1 MSEAYS
7 SRGVSATKDEV
18 HSAISKQD
26 KGVFPGAFCKLIED
40 PCGDK
45 DYCAAMHADGAGTKS
60 SLAYIKYR
68 ETGDYSAFYDIAQD
82 SVVMNLDD
90 LLCIGAPHSR
100 P

>member
-40 PCGDK
+40 PCGDRITARQ
-45 DYCAAMHADGAGTKS
+45 CTRTGRVQ
-60 SLAYIKYR
+60 SLARLYKVPR
-68 ETGDYSAFYDIAQD
+68 DGDYSRSMI
-82 SVVMNLDD
+82 
-90 LLCIGAPHSR
+90 SR
-100 P
+100 SMRLPIES

>member
-45 DYCAAMHADGAGTKS
+45 DYCAAMHADQDQMLQIRENYCCAC
-60 SLAYIKYR
+60 SLIFLRTMALHV
-68 ETGDYSAFYDIAQD
+68 SL
-82 SVVMNLDD
+82 S
-90 LLCIGAPHSR
+90 
-100 P
+100 